1 MTTRTAAPIQRSASF
16 EREGLRR
23 AMDSRHST
31 ARGSFLPAA

>member
-1 MTTRTAAPIQRSASF
+1 MATRIAAPTQRRASF

-31 ARGSFLPAA
+31 ARAPFLQRA

>member
-1 MTTRTAAPIQRSASF
+1 MTTRIAAPIQRRASF

-31 ARGSFLPAA
+31 ARRAFLLGA